1 MNIVFTSDNNFVRQM
16 SAAIISILENNK
28 DEQIKIYILSKGIE
42 KANQDCLLQMVKD
55 YDQEMFVIELGD
67 VHQYFETKID
77 TGGWNDIVLS
87 RLFLDRIL
95 PRDVERVIYLDGDV
109 IVRHSLKSLW
119 NTDLKGCILG
129 MVMEPTTKKERK
141 ELLGIPQNGNYYN
154 AGVLLIDLKRWHQR
168 NAGERIVNFF
178 KSHGGQLFANDQ
190 DAING
195 ELKDEIYPLDLTYNY
210 CNTYYFY
217 PYRAVKKMVGRDDYY
232 SKEEYQK

>member
-119 NTDLKGCILG
+119 NTDLKG
-129 MVMEPTTKKERK
+129 
-141 ELLGIPQNGNYYN
+141 
-154 AGVLLIDLKRWHQR
+154 
-168 NAGERIVNFF
+168 
-178 KSHGGQLFANDQ
+178 
-190 DAING
+190 
-195 ELKDEIYPLDLTYNY
+195 
-210 CNTYYFY
+210 
-217 PYRAVKKMVGRDDYY
+217 
-232 SKEEYQK
+232 